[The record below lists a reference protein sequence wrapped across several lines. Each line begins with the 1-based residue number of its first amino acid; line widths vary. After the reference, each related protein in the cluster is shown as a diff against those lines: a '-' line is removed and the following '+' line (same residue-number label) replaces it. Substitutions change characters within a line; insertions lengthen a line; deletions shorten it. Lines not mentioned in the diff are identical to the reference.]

1 MHTHEEGRAID
12 EGAARN
18 WDQLGGQIYSDRN
31 ESLHER
37 QASKIARLYFLAN
50 ATARTVAALAFAGGQ
65 R

>member
-1 MHTHEEGRAID
+1 MSAHEEGRGLG

-37 QASKIARLYFLAN
+37 QASKIARLYFLAH
-50 ATARTVAALAFAGGQ
+50 ATARTIAALAFAGG